1 MTLWAVTCYWNA
13 AGFARR
19 LKNYRTFRENL
30 NAPLLTVELSFSDE
44 FELASLDADMLIQ
57 IKGGSVLWQKERL
70 LNIAAQ
76 ALPDSC
82 ENVAWL
88 DSDVLF
94 DKRDWSSRANKALR
108 HNKLV
113 QLFDRAGALRKGERS
128 AGVCDTAVGG
138 LVESTLSAAIAGREV
153 ASGLRYP
160 KYWSL
165 GQTANGLAW
174 AARREFFDAV
184 ALYDACIL
192 GSGDRALVCAALG
205 VPELVRSA
213 LSLSSAHAR
222 HYLSWA
228 SRFSE
233 WVDSSYACLAGTIF
247 HLWHG
252 HPKKRRLEDRYQ
264 GLRPFQFDPHRDIA
278 RDSNHVWAWATEKKA
293 MHEYISR
300 YFFSRME
307 DG

>member
-1 MTLWAVTCYWNA
+1 MTLWAITSYWNA

-44 FELASLDADMLIQ
+44 FELASPDADELIQ
-57 IKGGSVLWQKERL
+57 IKGRSVLWQKERL

-88 DSDVLF
+88 DSDILF
-94 DKRDWSSRANKALR
+94 DDRDWSSRANKALQ

-113 QLFDRAGALRKGERS
+113 QLFDRVGALGKGARS
-128 AGVCDTAVGG
+128 GEARDTEIGE

-160 KYWSL
+160 KPWSL

-174 AARREFFDAV
+174 AARREFFDAA

-205 VPELVRSA
+205 VPEIVLSA
-213 LSLSSAHAR
+213 LSLSPEHAR

-228 SRFSE
+228 TRFSE
-233 WVDSSYACLAGTIF
+233 WLDSRYACLAGTIF

-252 HPKKRRLEDRYQ
+252 HPKKRRIEDRYE
-264 GLRPFQFDPHRDIA
+264 GLRPFQFDPHRDIGL
-278 RDSNHVWAWATEKKA
+278 DSSQAWVWATDKKA
-293 MHEYISR
+293 MHDYTSR

-307 DG
+307 DE

>member
-1 MTLWAVTCYWNA
+1 MTLWAVTSYWNS

-19 LKNYRTFRENL
+19 LQNYRTFRENL
-30 NAPLLTVELSFSDE
+30 DAPLLTVELSFSDE
-44 FELASLDADMLIQ
+44 FELASPDADRLIQ

-82 ENVAWL
+82 EIVAWL

-94 DKRDWSSRANKALR
+94 GDRDWSTRASRALQN
-108 HNKLV
+108 NKLV
-113 QLFDRAGALRKGERS
+113 QLFDRVGALGKGERPVG
-128 AGVCDTAVGG
+128 ARDTEVGE
-138 LVESTLSAAIAGREV
+138 LVESTLGGAIAGREV
-153 ASGLRYP
+153 TSALRSP
-160 KYWSL
+160 KPWSL
-165 GQTANGLAW
+165 GQSANGLAW
-174 AARREFFDAV
+174 AARREFFDAA

-205 VPELVRSA
+205 VPEIVRSA
-213 LSLSSAHAR
+213 LSLSSAHTR

-233 WVDSSYACLAGTIF
+233 WLDSRYACLAGTIF

-252 HPKKRRLEDRYQ
+252 RPEKRRIEDRYE
-264 GLRPFQFDPHRDIA
+264 GLLPYRFDPQRDIEL
-278 RDSNHVWAWATEKKA
+278 DSNHVWRWATDKKA
-293 MHEYISR
+293 MHEYVSR

-307 DG
+307 DE

>member
-1 MTLWAVTCYWNA
+1 MTLWAITSYWNA

-44 FELASLDADMLIQ
+44 FELASPDADELIQ
-57 IKGGSVLWQKERL
+57 IKGRSVLWQKERL

-88 DSDVLF
+88 DSDILF
-94 DKRDWSSRANKALR
+94 DDRDWSSRANKALQ

-113 QLFDRAGALRKGERS
+113 QLFDRVGALGKGARS
-128 AGVCDTAVGG
+128 GEARDTEIGE

-160 KYWSL
+160 NHWSL

-174 AARREFFDAV
+174 AARREFFDVVGMRRAR
-184 ALYDACIL
+184 C
-192 GSGDRALVCAALG
+192 SRDRSVS
-205 VPELVRSA
+205 PEP
-213 LSLSSAHAR
+213 
-222 HYLSWA
+222 
-228 SRFSE
+228 E
-233 WVDSSYACLAGTIF
+233 
-247 HLWHG
+247 
-252 HPKKRRLEDRYQ
+252 P
-264 GLRPFQFDPHRDIA
+264 
-278 RDSNHVWAWATEKKA
+278 
-293 MHEYISR
+293 
-300 YFFSRME
+300 
-307 DG
+307 